1 MPRPFVFA
9 ALLAALLILPFRPA
23 QADYRFGEEQEIH
36 FIQDV
41 TLKGAN
47 NEALYLG
54 YMTKTQNFI
63 AGYSVEDAGYV
74 LGVKG
79 ESKKYYPMPAGED
92 LARFQKAG
100 HLPDP
105 LPAYRLGFWDY
116 FVGYSLWW
124 VLALVALWWAWD
136 AWRKRRKKAEAAEPA
151 PQG

>member
-1 MPRPFVFA
+1 MPLSTFMTAVVAAILLFPFGSA
-9 ALLAALLILPFRPA
+9 R
-23 QADYRFGEEQEIH
+23 ADYRFGEDEEIH
-36 FIQDV
+36 HIEDV

-47 NEALYLG
+47 SEALYLG
-54 YMTKTQNFI
+54 YMTKTKNFI

-79 ESKKYYPMPAGED
+79 ESKKFYPMPTGEE

-105 LPAYRLGFWDY
+105 LPPYRPGFWTY
-116 FVGYSLWW
+116 FMGYSLWW
-124 VLALVALWWAWD
+124 ILALVGVWWIWD
-136 AWRKRRKKAEAAEPA
+136 EWRKRRKKAEAPEAA